1 MNWYDYGARQY
12 DPALGRW
19 NAVDPLAEKYYEMSP
34 YVYCANDPVKNVDS
48 DGRWFWAAGTAIDY
62 GFQVC
67 NNYSSGKSGY
77 DAWVGDVNFV
87 SVGLSAINPVGKLKI
102 AKTLAVEAV
111 KGTIS

>member
-62 GFQVC
+62 GFQVY
-67 NNYSSGKSGY
+67 NNYISGKS
-77 DAWVGDVNFV
+77 
-87 SVGLSAINPVGKLKI
+87 
-102 AKTLAVEAV
+102 
-111 KGTIS
+111 